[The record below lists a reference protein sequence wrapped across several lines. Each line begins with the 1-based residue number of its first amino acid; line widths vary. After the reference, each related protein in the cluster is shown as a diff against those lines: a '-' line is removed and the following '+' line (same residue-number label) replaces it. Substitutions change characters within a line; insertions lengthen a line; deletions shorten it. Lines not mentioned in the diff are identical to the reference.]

1 MKFWG
6 WFFQRVTGAA
16 LLILV
21 TAHVYLAYF
30 SSPGSAITYAVVENR
45 IHSAILLVDLLLLYV
60 ALFHGLYGLRNV
72 IADLAPKLQGK
83 ALTGA
88 LTVFGL
94 GLSYYGTQTLIAM
107 L

>member
-6 WFFQRVTGAA
+6 WLFQRVTGAA
-16 LLILV
+16 LLVLV

-30 SSPGSAITYAVVENR
+30 ASPGSAITYAVVQSR
-45 IHSAILLVDLLLLYV
+45 LHSSILLVDLLLLYV
-60 ALFHGLYGLRNV
+60 ALFHGLYGLRDV
-72 IADLAPKLQGK
+72 IVDLAPKLQGK

-88 LTVFGL
+88 LTVLGL
-94 GLSYYGTQTLIAM
+94 GLSYYGTQTLTAI

>member
-1 MKFWG
+1 MKFWS

-16 LLILV
+16 LLLLV

-30 SSPGSAITYAVVENR
+30 ASPGSAITYAVVENR
-45 IHSAILLVDLLLLYV
+45 INSSILVVDLLLLYM

-72 IADLAPKLQGK
+72 ITDLAPKLQGK
-83 ALTGA
+83 TLTGA

-94 GLSYYGTQTLIAM
+94 GLSFYGTQTLTAM